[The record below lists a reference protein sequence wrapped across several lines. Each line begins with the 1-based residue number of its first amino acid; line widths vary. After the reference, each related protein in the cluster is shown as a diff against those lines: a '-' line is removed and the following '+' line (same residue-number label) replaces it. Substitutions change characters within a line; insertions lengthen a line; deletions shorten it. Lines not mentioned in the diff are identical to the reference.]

1 MFTCP
6 WWILLCK
13 QLHGSFLDG
22 ERIAVHHNRVWQ
34 RVAEMDSE
42 YLRCAL
48 GACDER
54 RDASA
59 KYYYSNDVRLSLSCA
74 LWKCVNFGA
83 CPDEC
88 EPWQLSGDAGDAGNS
103 LINYDSNGKI
113 CPD

>member
-1 MFTCP
+1 
-6 WWILLCK
+6 
-13 QLHGSFLDG
+13 
-22 ERIAVHHNRVWQ
+22 
-34 RVAEMDSE
+34 MDPECLQS
-42 YLRCAL
+42 AL

-59 KYYYSNDVRLSLSCA
+59 KYYYSNDARLSLSCA

-83 CPDEC
+83 RPDEC